1 VLQLF
6 WSGGHPNGAY
16 VARTIVETFGVDSL
30 FPGVYDPA
38 ALLRTY
44 AAAERTRGNPPPFSA
59 AAMRTIDGVERRH
72 WRH

>member
-1 VLQLF
+1 
-6 WSGGHPNGAY
+6 
-16 VARTIVETFGVDSL
+16 
-30 FPGVYDPA
+30 VYDPA